1 MQVASA
7 TSQLVTSQ
15 YWPCPIR
22 ENIAPSRICSVLQCW
37 QCLFADGAVFLKA
50 QNATQSHHCRGQAPS
65 GALLPPAHPCRHSLA
80 VSELIWQSPP
90 SAPCLAPST
99 CRGSRATSPP
109 QPPARGGALCCAAGK
124 ARDAAPPLPAL
135 IQTVC
140 IGSTPR
146 RALTQV
152 AKADGPC
159 ASNGVVAGRCRHP
172 SLPAPL
178 RNPPSLHPDHIG
190 GLPVAARCLLH
201 STFD

>member
-1 MQVASA
+1 MCWLCSA
-7 TSQLVTSQ
+7 PQGPKRNANTQLV
-15 YWPCPIR
+15 P
-22 ENIAPSRICSVLQCW
+22 
-37 QCLFADGAVFLKA
+37 
-50 QNATQSHHCRGQAPS
+50 GQAPS
-65 GALLPPAHPCRHSLA
+65 GALLPPAHPCRHKLA
-80 VSELIWQSPP
+80 VSEMIWQSPP

-109 QPPARGGALCCAAGK
+109 QSPARGGPLCCAAGK

-140 IGSTPR
+140 IGSAPR

-159 ASNGVVAGRCRHP
+159 ASSGVVAGRRRHP

-178 RNPPSLHPDHIG
+178 RNPPSLLTDHIG
-190 GLPVAARCLLH
+190 GRPVAARCLLH
-201 STFD
+201 STFDRTAESPAAAMRAGSAAPATARKVASSAAAESRQVR